1 MKEYIVSL
9 KDRDS
14 SFLYWIYL
22 FFIYLRKYHIFSIPV
37 FVLMLFYSYFISFR
51 LFGVSVLPKVCFSSG
66 LYRIRLAKSRK
77 STAIIRDGI
86 LVFEKWRSGVP
97 TTISLE
103 KGAKLE
109 ILNTFVL
116 GDNCKI
122 AIANSAKLK
131 ICGKSIAQL
140 SGITAD
146 SIILCCQNIEIG
158 EGSIFSWGCYIS
170 DSSQH
175 TYNGK
180 LTVEPVVIGS
190 HVWVSEGV
198 TLAPGSK
205 IGSGSVI
212 GAKSFVKGEFPK
224 AVFLAGSPAKIK
236 STDISWK
243 R

>member
-1 MKEYIVSL
+1 MKSYIISL
-9 KDRDS
+9 KDRDGE
-14 SFLYWIYL
+14 FLYWVYL
-22 FFIYLRKYHIFSIPV
+22 FFMYVRKYHIFSLPI
-37 FVLMLFYSYFISFR
+37 FLSMVLYSYFISIR
-51 LFGVSVLPKVCFSSG
+51 LFGISIFPKVCFSSG
-66 LYRIRLAKSRK
+66 LYRIRLIRSHK
-77 STAIIRDGI
+77 STAIIIKGI
-86 LVFEKWRSGVP
+86 LIFEKWRSGVP
-97 TTISLE
+97 TTITL
-103 KGAKLE
+103 GANSTLE

-122 AIANSAKLK
+122 AVASCGHLK
-131 ICGKSIAQL
+131 ICGKSIDQL

-146 SIILCCQNIEIG
+146 SIILCSQKVEIG
-158 EGSIFSWGCYIS
+158 EGSIFSWNCYIS

-175 TYNGK
+175 TYNGSLK
-180 LTVEPVVIGS
+180 VEPIVIGS

-236 STDISWK
+236 STDINWK